1 MYNSFVYERAK
12 FQVIRKIQLA
22 VIYKLQGEPFFSKYN
37 SYQSYT
43 DINFMTLEFVE
54 MKSVA
59 SSEKIVNTLDQAQW
73 VKALDA

>member
-1 MYNSFVYERAK
+1 
-12 FQVIRKIQLA
+12 
-22 VIYKLQGEPFFSKYN
+22 
-37 SYQSYT
+37 
-43 DINFMTLEFVE
+43 MTLEFVE